1 MSFYCKGIKEVPI
14 IGDIE
19 IDNIAKNA
27 EKEIREAEKRIRS
40 KKGNSTKIKDTL
52 EFKEKEA
59 LVYLKKDLEKAQ
71 ELELQIVNTDR
82 TSVEIILN
90 LIKKRLKIEI

>member
-1 MSFYCKGIKEVPI
+1 MSFYRKGLEVSI
-14 IGDIE
+14 TGNIE
-19 IDNIAKNA
+19 TDNIAKNV
-27 EKEIREAEKRIRS
+27 EKEIYEAEKGIRN
-40 KKGNSTKIKDTL
+40 KKENSTKIKDTL

-59 LVYLKKDLEKAQ
+59 LVYLKKDLEKAK

-82 TSVEIILN
+82 TSVEIVLN